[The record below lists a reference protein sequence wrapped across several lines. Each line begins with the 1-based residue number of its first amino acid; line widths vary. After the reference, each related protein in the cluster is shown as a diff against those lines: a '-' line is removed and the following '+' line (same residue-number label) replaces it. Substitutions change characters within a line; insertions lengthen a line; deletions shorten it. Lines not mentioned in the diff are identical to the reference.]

1 MLNNI
6 KKGDYFKVKL
16 LDDGVYNGFFYDKES
31 MYSDKPLKVDDVR
44 MVGETFLISNGYNY
58 TNDMIER
65 VFTNVKTCSEV
76 IDEIKPFEIW
86 KSIDGESIIKNGVYT
101 SITEN
106 GMHELYYR
114 ISGEITLE
122 DAISKYPRNYRFS
135 VFKNKNMIAMT
146 IDDILR
152 LIVENG
158 GLDYLKNIKI
168 YN

>member
-65 VFTNVKTCSEV
+65 VFTNVKTYSEV
-76 IDEIKPFEIW
+76 INEIKPFEIW
-86 KSIDGESIIKNGVYT
+86 KSIDGESIIKYGVIPIVDNG
-101 SITEN
+101 ID
-106 GMHELYYR
+106 ELYYR

-122 DAISKYPRNYRFS
+122 DAISKYPINYRFG